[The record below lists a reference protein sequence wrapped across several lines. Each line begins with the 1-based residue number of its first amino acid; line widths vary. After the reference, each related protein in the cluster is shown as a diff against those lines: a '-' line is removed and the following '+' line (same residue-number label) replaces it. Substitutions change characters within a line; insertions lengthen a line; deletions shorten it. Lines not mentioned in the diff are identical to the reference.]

1 MPRSTQSRGV
11 RRGRKATEAEPI
23 VDEVQDPQVEQALNN
38 YAEAHRHADLTRE
51 GQEAE
56 LDQATTEAE
65 REWDASEAAEAAD
78 ELGRESQ
85 EIERRETQALHAR
98 DFNWDTMRWVP
109 PKTNGTRPCLCNR
122 LRGSECDLST
132 KSRFAIG
139 HDARFKGILQTAFR
153 SGAKLPWTFET
164 GDTLTTDEGTS
175 TKLDEPVE
183 QMLAADQIARMVAP
197 KLLPHVTHESRGA
210 RLQALDAAAGTTVP
224 QTAVDHPKADED
236 ITDADLADVVD
247 DAEGVDAQFVES

>member
-11 RRGRKATEAEPI
+11 RRGRKATEPVEI
-23 VDEVQDPQVEQALNN
+23 VDEVQDPQVEEALNH
-38 YAEAHRHADLTRE
+38 AEMVEPPYGEKFAAIDAEFAATDEDAPEVVTAEADLT
-51 GQEAE
+51 
-56 LDQATTEAE
+56 
-65 REWDASEAAEAAD
+65 
-78 ELGRESQ
+78 GRTGDPDSLPV
-85 EIERRETQALHAR
+85 QALHAR
-98 DFNWDTMRWVP
+98 DFDWDTMRWVP

-122 LRGSECDLST
+122 LRGHECDLST

-139 HDARFKGILQTAFR
+139 HDARFKGILQTAYR
-153 SGAKLPWTFET
+153 GGAQLPWTFET

-236 ITDADLADVVD
+236 LTDADLADVVD

>member
-38 YAEAHRHADLTRE
+38 
-51 GQEAE
+51 
-56 LDQATTEAE
+56 ATPEITFDERMTDEERTEFSAMLNP
-65 REWDASEAAEAAD
+65 DATED
-78 ELGRESQ
+78 ELRERGQ
-85 EIERRETQALHAR
+85 TDVDGERLVPAAETQALHAR